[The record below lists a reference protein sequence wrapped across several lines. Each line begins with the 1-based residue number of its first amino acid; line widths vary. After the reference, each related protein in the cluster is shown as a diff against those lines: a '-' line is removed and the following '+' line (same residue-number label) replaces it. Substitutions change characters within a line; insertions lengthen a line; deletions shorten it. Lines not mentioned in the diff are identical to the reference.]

1 MSRELRIRKAAKAEA
16 AEGYNWYEQRR
27 RGLGDEFLAA
37 VEAVLAVIQRTP
49 ERFPVVLGPARKA
62 RLRRFPYAIY
72 YIWREELISV
82 IAVFHAKRDPQILL
96 ERLTSTGI

>member
-1 MSRELRIRKAAKAEA
+1 MSRELIIKTVAKAEA
-16 AEGYNWYEQRR
+16 AEAHNWYEERR
-27 RGLGDEFLAA
+27 RGLGGQFLLA

-49 ERFPVVLGPARKA
+49 ERFPAALGPARKA

-82 IAVFHAKRDPQILL
+82 IAIFHAKRDPQILL
-96 ERLTSTGI
+96 ARLASANA

>member
-1 MSRELRIRKAAKAEA
+1 MSRELIIKAVAKAEA
-16 AEGYNWYEQRR
+16 AESYRWYEDRR
-27 RGLGDEFLAA
+27 QGLGGQFLMA

-49 ERFPVVLGPARKA
+49 ERFPAVLGPARKA

-82 IAVFHAKRDPQILL
+82 IAIFHAKRDPQILL
-96 ERLTSTGI
+96 DRLASANT